1 MDPQLVSFTRELSGR
16 AGHDH
21 LSPSRITL
29 RAALGR
35 WHQFVVRWPV
45 LPVGA
50 EPFRGGGRQCQIWR
64 RTWRENLFSPFR
76 SLRIIRI
83 TDHVRDGR
91 RSEERRVGK
100 EGSERW
106 GGQRETERQ

>member
-64 RTWRENLFSPFR
+64 RTWRENLF
-76 SLRIIRI
+76 
-83 TDHVRDGR
+83 
-91 RSEERRVGK
+91 RSEEHT
-100 EGSERW
+100 SELQSLMRSTYAVFCLKTK
-106 GGQRETERQ
+106 RKKKSRNPKTYSTH